1 MNKLLILLLSVFLI
15 NCSTQKGYVEIL
27 DTWIGATEEELV
39 QKWGVPSGQYN
50 KSDGGKLLSFS
61 SNRTI
66 VLPGSSSTYG
76 TISPLGTLNLNTYG
90 TPATPIGL
98 YCETT
103 FDISSSGVILGY
115 SFKGNDCYA

>member
-76 TISPLGTLNLNTYG
+76 TIS
-90 TPATPIGL
+90 L

-103 FDISSSGVILGY
+103 FDISSSGIILGY